1 MNILIVEDEI
11 HTASLLKEFVEKNDG
26 YQVLNI
32 CDSITSTVQYLK
44 NFASN
49 INLIFMDV
57 QLADGES
64 FEIFSRT
71 EITVPV
77 IFCTAFD
84 DYILRAFKN
93 NGIDYIL
100 KPFKESDI
108 EHALSKVEGLRNSLS
123 EGSQKSSTSLS
134 PPETGQQTFLVR
146 KLEKMI
152 PIDSSRIALFHLYN
166 EQLNLYSLVGEK
178 FTMFKTME
186 ELESSISKSYFYRI
200 NRQMIVNRNA
210 VKDIEPYFN
219 RKVIVNFSFPIPKK
233 AIVSRL
239 KVTPFLDWLERPE
252 G

>member
-11 HTASLLKEFVEKNDG
+11 HTASLLKEFVEKNSG

-32 CDSITSTVQYLK
+32 CDSISSTVHYLK

-49 INLIFMDV
+49 IDLIFMDV
-57 QLADGES
+57 HLADGES
-64 FEIFSRT
+64 FEIFTKT
-71 EITVPV
+71 EIEAPI

-84 DYILRAFKN
+84 DYILQAFKN

-100 KPFKESDI
+100 KPFKETDI
-108 EHALSKVEGLRNSLS
+108 ENALLKVEGLKSSLSNRNSKQT
-123 EGSQKSSTSLS
+123 ESLS
-134 PPETGQQTFLVR
+134 MSKKLQQTFLVR

-152 PIDSSRIALFHLYN
+152 PIDISKIALFHLYN
-166 EQLNLYSLVGEK
+166 EQLNLYSLTGEK
-178 FTMFKTME
+178 FTMFKTMD
-186 ELESSISKSYFYRI
+186 ELESSVDSSNFYRI

-219 RKVIVNFSFPIPKK
+219 RKVIVNFDFPIPKK

-239 KVTPFLDWLERPE
+239 KVTPFLDWLEHPQA
-252 G
+252 

>member
-11 HTASLLKEFVEKNDG
+11 HTASLLKEFVEKHEG

-32 CDSITSTVQYLK
+32 CDSISSSVNYLK

-49 INLIFMDV
+49 IDLIFMDV

-64 FEIFSRT
+64 FEIFSKT
-71 EITVPV
+71 EIKVPI

-84 DYILRAFKN
+84 DYILQAFKN

-108 EHALSKVEGLRNSLS
+108 ETALHKVEGFRSSLS
-123 EGSQKSSTSLS
+123 KGKT
-134 PPETGQQTFLVR
+134 ETFLTPKIKQQTFLVR

-152 PIDSSRIALFHLYN
+152 PIDISRIALFHLYN
-166 EQLNLYSLVGEK
+166 EQLNLYSLNGEK
-178 FTMFKTME
+178 FTMFKTLD
-186 ELESSISKSYFYRI
+186 ELESNIDKSDFYRI
-200 NRQMIVNRNA
+200 NRQMIVNRSA

-219 RKVIVNFSFPIPKK
+219 RKVIVNFDFSTPKK

-252 G
+252 V